1 MALFPY
7 LVLLILSGMTLSSLS
22 SEGITRGLVFFFKPK
37 WEDFGKI
44 NLWLNAGSQALFST
58 SVGFGPVP
66 MMGAKNEFDNDTK
79 KWVNIISL
87 IDTIT
92 SIWGGKKT
100 R

>member
-1 MALFPY
+1 
-7 LVLLILSGMTLSSLS
+7 MTSSLS
-22 SEGITRGLVFFFKPK
+22 SEGIKRGLVFFFVPK
-37 WEDFGKI
+37 DISDFGNI

-66 MMGAKNEFDNDTK
+66 MMGAKNEFGDDTIY
-79 KWVNIISL
+79 WVNRISL
-87 IDTIT
+87 IDTVT